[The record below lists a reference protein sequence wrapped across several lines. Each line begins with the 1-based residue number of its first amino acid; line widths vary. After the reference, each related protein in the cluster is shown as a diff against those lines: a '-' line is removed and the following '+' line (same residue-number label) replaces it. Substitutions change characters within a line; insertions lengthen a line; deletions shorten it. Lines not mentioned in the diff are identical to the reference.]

1 MMQTLRNFD
10 LMPIYLDNAATTFPK
25 PEEVYRAVDRTLRGV
40 GVASGRGGHRQGIE
54 AARIVTETRDA
65 VAALIGA
72 RDSSRIV
79 FTHSTTEALNM
90 AVKGV
95 LKPGDHVI
103 STSMEHNS
111 LARPLHNAVAAGV
124 EITWVAGD
132 SDGYVAV
139 DDIIAA
145 ISPSTRLVA
154 MTHCSN
160 VTGAV
165 NQVEVI
171 GPILKEKG
179 ILFLVDGAQS
189 AGSIP
194 VDVSGMNIDLFA
206 APGHK
211 GLYGPPGTGFLY
223 IGHGVEMEP
232 LLLGGTGG
240 GSTGLQQ
247 PTSLPEGFESGT
259 MNTPAIAGLLAGA
272 GFVSARG
279 VDEIHSYELMLTGRL
294 LRGLAAI
301 PGIRVFN
308 GDCKRP
314 RCAVVSFI
322 VDGLDPATIG
332 YRLDTDYGIS
342 VRVGLH
348 CSPLAHRTIG
358 TFPEGTVRVS
368 PGPLNSESDIDKFIE
383 AMESITAGVKQ

>member
-1 MMQTLRNFD
+1 MS
-10 LMPIYLDNAATTFPK
+10 IYLDNAATTFPK

-54 AARIVTETRDA
+54 AARIVMEAREA

-72 RDSSRIV
+72 GDSSRII

-111 LARPLHNAVAAGV
+111 LARPLHSAIETGV
-124 EITWVAGD
+124 EITWVNGD
-132 SDGYVAV
+132 NAGYVAA

-145 ISPSTRLVA
+145 IKPSTQLVA

-165 NQVEVI
+165 NPVASV
-171 GPILKEKG
+171 GAILREKG

-189 AGSIP
+189 AGTIP
-194 VDVSGMNIDLFA
+194 VDVSEMNIDLFA

-223 IGHGVEMEP
+223 IGQGIEVEP

-240 GSTGLQQ
+240 ASTELQQ
-247 PTSLPEGFESGT
+247 PASIPEGLESGT
-259 MNTPAIAGLLAGA
+259 MNTPAIAGLLEGV
-272 GFVSARG
+272 GFVSSRG
-279 VDEIHSYELMLTGRL
+279 VDEIHLYELMLTDRL
-294 LRGLAAI
+294 LRGLASI
-301 PGIRVFN
+301 PGIKVFN
-308 GDCKRP
+308 GDCNRP
-314 RCAVVSFI
+314 RCAVVSFT
-322 VDGLDPATIG
+322 VDGFDPATIG
-332 YRLDTDYGIS
+332 YRLDVDYGIS

-348 CSPLAHRTIG
+348 CAPLAHRTIG

-368 PGPLNSESDIDKFIE
+368 PGLLNTKADIDKFIE
-383 AMESITAGVKQ
+383 AMEIITVKGK